1 MIEHVISLSMR
12 NRFLVLLIA
21 TGLFGAGLL
30 AVRDSKIDAIP
41 DLSEN
46 QVIVFTEWM
55 GRSPQIIEDQV
66 TYPLVTNLQGL
77 PRVKYVRGASMFGMS
92 FVYVIFED
100 DVEIYWARE
109 RVLERLNYA
118 TRLLPAGVSPT
129 LGPDGTGVGHVLWYT
144 LEAPGMDLGEQ
155 RALQDWYIKF
165 ALQNVPGV
173 SEIASFGGFQKQ
185 YQVTLHPHRLTYY
198 GLSVPEVIQ
207 AVRLNNNEAGGRKFE
222 LSDIGYIIK
231 TTGYLK
237 SIEEI
242 ENITLKTIN
251 SVPLR
256 IRDVATVQ
264 LTGESRLGIFDQDGE
279 GEVVG
284 GIVVM
289 RYGENASE
297 VIGAVKKRM
306 EEVAKG
312 FPDGVRF
319 NIVYDRSELIEDA
332 VSSIRITLLEE
343 MAVVS
348 LVVIL
353 FLFHWRSAVSIIIQ
367 IPITL
372 ATSFLLLNAF
382 GISSNIM
389 SLTGIALAIGVIVD
403 NGIIMA
409 ENAYKHLTH
418 RFLELNPDG
427 GSGKNYQ
434 RIGTAERLEIIEHSS
449 KQVSRGVFYSTIII
463 ITSFLPVFLLTG
475 QEGKLFHPLAWTKTF
490 ILLVDAALVVT
501 LAPVLISFFMKGRFR
516 DERKNPLNRWLE
528 RIYEPVIRGCM
539 NWRRTT
545 LGINVLALAV
555 SVPLML
561 SLGTEFM
568 PPLDEQSILFMP
580 VTLPDVSN
588 DEIKRILQVQDQIIK
603 SVPEVRRVLGK
614 AGRAS
619 TATDNA
625 PISMIETIILLKPK
639 SEWRPGITKKDIIN
653 ELDAKLQIPGVVN
666 GWTQPIINRINM
678 LATGIRTDVGVKVYG
693 QNLDTLYAVSVRVKA
708 ALEGVPGV
716 KDLYVDPI
724 TGGKYLVVDVRREM
738 LGRYGLSVSDVNLVV
753 ESAIGGTPIGQTIEG
768 RQRFSISVR
777 LAQNYRESLEQLKR
791 IPVQTPAM
799 GTIPLSAV
807 AEIRLEDGPPMM
819 VSENA
824 MLRGAVLFN
833 VRDRDLGSTVEEAM
847 ETLNASLGA
856 LPSGYYLEW
865 SGQYE
870 NLIRGKQTLMVILP
884 VVLLIIFISL
894 YLAFKSVREAF
905 LSLITVPFAL
915 IGGAYL
921 VYFYGVNLSVAVA
934 VGFIALFGIA
944 VETGVVMVIYL
955 NDAMRQLIRVRGNS
969 RDTISIEELKE
980 YVIAGAAKRLRPKIM
995 TVSVALFGLVPVL
1008 WATGVGSDVMLP
1020 IVLPMIGGVLTSS
1033 THILLVTPLI
1043 FLMTKEYELRKL
1055 GRIDIE

>member
-1 MIEHVISLSMR
+1 MIEHVISFSMR

-21 TGLFGAGLL
+21 AGLFGWGLL
-30 AVRDSKIDAIP
+30 AVRDSKVDAIP

-100 DVEIYWARE
+100 DVEVYWARE

-155 RALQDWYIKF
+155 RAIQDWYIKF

-185 YQVTLHPHRLTYY
+185 YQITLHPHRLTYY

-242 ENITLKTIN
+242 ENIPLKTIN
-251 SVPLR
+251 TVPLR
-256 IRDVATVQ
+256 IRDVASVQ
-264 LTGESRLGIFDQDGE
+264 MTGESRLGIFDQDGE

-289 RYGENASE
+289 RYGENANE
-297 VIGAVKKRM
+297 VIAAVKKRM

-312 FPDGVRF
+312 FPEGVRF
-319 NIVYDRSELIEDA
+319 TIVYDRSELIEDA

-353 FLFHWRSAVSIIIQ
+353 FLFHWRSAVSIIVQ

-372 ATSFLLLNAF
+372 AASFLLLNAF

-434 RIGTAERLEIIEHSS
+434 RIATAERLEIIEQSS
-449 KQVSRGVFYSTIII
+449 RQVSRGVFYSTIII
-463 ITSFLPVFLLTG
+463 IASFLPVFLLTG

-528 RIYEPVIRGCM
+528 RVYEPVIRACI
-539 NWRRTT
+539 NWRKTT
-545 LGINVLALAV
+545 IGVNLLALVV

-603 SVPEVRRVLGK
+603 SVPEVKRVLGK

-639 SEWRPGITKKDIIN
+639 SEWRPGITKKDIVN

-693 QNLDTLYAVSVRVKA
+693 QNLDTLYAVSERVKR

-724 TGGKYLVVDVRREM
+724 TGGKYLVVDVNRDA

-777 LAQNYRESLEQLKR
+777 LAQDYRQSMEQLKR
-791 IPVQTPAM
+791 IPMRTPAG
-799 GTIPLSAV
+799 GTVPLSSV
-807 AEIRLEDGPPMM
+807 AEVRVEDGPPMM

-847 ETLNASLGA
+847 ETLNRSLGA

-955 NDAMRQLIRVRGNS
+955 NDAMRQLIQIRGNS
-969 RDTISIEELKE
+969 AATISREELKE
-980 YVIAGAAKRLRPKIM
+980 YVVAGAAKRLRPKIM